1 MVDCVKG
8 ASTIKRNL
16 LRAIFVSCLF
26 VLSLL
31 GVTIVGDEETFA
43 QTNRPSST
51 TTSTTSSTTTT
62 TTTPEVVV
70 EKVENASSS
79 GPIFSTGRRI
89 FVTVTLLA
97 MLGVGLIVLTVLY
110 WRHTRPA
117 GKGDAKKSET
127 PDSGDGPK
135 SGKATIG
142 PIDPML
148 ADALKS
154 ESGS

>member
-1 MVDCVKG
+1 MVGCVKG
-8 ASTIKRNL
+8 ASTVGRNL
-16 LRAIFVSCLF
+16 LRASFIFCLF
-26 VLSLL
+26 VASLI
-31 GVTIVGDEETFA
+31 GVSLVGDGLAIA

-51 TTSTTSSTTTT
+51 TTTSTVASTT

-70 EKVENASSS
+70 QTVENASSS

-89 FVTVTLLA
+89 FATVTLLTL
-97 MLGVGLIVLTVLY
+97 LGIGLIVLTVLY

-117 GKGDAKKSET
+117 GKGDAKKSAT
-127 PDSGDGPK
+127 PDGGDGPK
-135 SGKATIG
+135 SEKATIG

>member
-1 MVDCVKG
+1 MVGCVKG
-8 ASTIKRNL
+8 ASTVGRNL
-16 LRAIFVSCLF
+16 LRASFIFCLF
-26 VLSLL
+26 VASLI
-31 GVTIVGDEETFA
+31 GVSLVGDGLAIA

-51 TTSTTSSTTTT
+51 TTTSTVASTT

-70 EKVENASSS
+70 QTVENASSS

-89 FVTVTLLA
+89 FATVTLLTL
-97 MLGVGLIVLTVLY
+97 LGIGLIVLTVLY

-117 GKGDAKKSET
+117 GKGDARKPET

-135 SGKATIG
+135 SEKATIG

>member
-1 MVDCVKG
+1 MVGCVKG
-8 ASTIKRNL
+8 ASTVGRNL
-16 LRAIFVSCLF
+16 LRASFIFCLF
-26 VLSLL
+26 VASLIGVSLL
-31 GVTIVGDEETFA
+31 GDGLAIA

-51 TTSTTSSTTTT
+51 TTTSTVASTT

-70 EKVENASSS
+70 QTVENASSS
-79 GPIFSTGRRI
+79 EPIFSTGRRI
-89 FVTVTLLA
+89 FATVTLLTL
-97 MLGVGLIVLTVLY
+97 LGIGLIVLTVLY

-117 GKGDAKKSET
+117 GKGDAKKPET
-127 PDSGDGPK
+127 PESGDGPK
-135 SGKATIG
+135 PEKATIG

>member
-1 MVDCVKG
+1 MVGCVKG
-8 ASTIKRNL
+8 ASTVGRNL
-16 LRAIFVSCLF
+16 LRASFIFCLF
-26 VLSLL
+26 VASLIGLSL
-31 GVTIVGDEETFA
+31 VGDGLAIA

-51 TTSTTSSTTTT
+51 TTSSTVATTTT

-70 EKVENASSS
+70 ETVVNASSS

-89 FVTVTLLA
+89 FATVTLLTL
-97 MLGVGLIVLTVLY
+97 LGIGLIVLTVLY

-117 GKGDAKKSET
+117 GKGDAKKSAT
-127 PDSGDGPK
+127 PDGGDGPK
-135 SGKATIG
+135 SEKATIG

>member
-1 MVDCVKG
+1 MVGCVKG
-8 ASTIKRNL
+8 ASTVGRNL
-16 LRAIFVSCLF
+16 LRASFIFCLF
-26 VLSLL
+26 VASLI
-31 GVTIVGDEETFA
+31 GVSLVGDGLAIA

-51 TTSTTSSTTTT
+51 TTTSTVASTT

-70 EKVENASSS
+70 QTVENASSS

-89 FVTVTLLA
+89 FATVTLLTL
-97 MLGVGLIVLTVLY
+97 LGIGLIVLTVLY

-117 GKGDAKKSET
+117 GKGDAKKPET

-135 SGKATIG
+135 SEKATIG

>member
-1 MVDCVKG
+1 MVGCVKG
-8 ASTIKRNL
+8 ASTVGRNL
-16 LRAIFVSCLF
+16 LRASFIFCLF
-26 VLSLL
+26 VASLI
-31 GVTIVGDEETFA
+31 GVSLVGDGLAIA

-51 TTSTTSSTTTT
+51 TTTSTVAST

-70 EKVENASSS
+70 QTVENASSS

-89 FVTVTLLA
+89 FATVTLLTL
-97 MLGVGLIVLTVLY
+97 LGIGLIVLTVLY

-117 GKGDAKKSET
+117 GKGDAKKPET

-135 SGKATIG
+135 SEKATIG